1 MFSYLHNRPQV
12 FSFSSRGHFRPLF
25 SSFHIF
31 LAVLSLWRMTQL
43 FPPGSPF
50 LRLCLPR
57 PAGCGTIVSDTAPPA
72 VHSLRL
78 QTSTAFVLI
87 FDIYDK
93 ETNINYSPNEFI
105 YKMIEILLPKANILE
120 APKGTLKMLE
130 IYAMKNSNRR
140 GWIHLSEEY

>member
-1 MFSYLHNRPQV
+1 MKNSNITIIELK
-12 FSFSSRGHFRPLF
+12 G
-25 SSFHIF
+25 F
-31 LAVLSLWRMTQL
+31 LEYFDEKDHENVLQ
-43 FPPGSPF
+43 
-50 LRLCLPR
+50 
-57 PAGCGTIVSDTAPPA
+57 IVE
-72 VHSLRL
+72 R
-78 QTSTAFVLI
+78 F
-87 FDIYDK
+87 K

>member
-1 MFSYLHNRPQV
+1 MFKKEKNPDV
-12 FSFSSRGHFRPLF
+12 K
-25 SSFHIF
+25 IE
-31 LAVLSLWRMTQL
+31 
-43 FPPGSPF
+43 
-50 LRLCLPR
+50 LRHQR
-57 PAGCGTIVSDTAPPA
+57 TSD
-72 VHSLRL
+72 V
-78 QTSTAFVLI
+78 V

-140 GWIHLSEEY
+140 GWIHLSEEYQISKIFTFIYLN